1 MKTHNPSVRDEHFP
15 TDDEDDDDT
24 YPCLDITDDLKRD
37 IKAARKELM
46 KKAHKQFKRDSR

>member
-24 YPCLDITDDLKRD
+24 YPPIRQDLAED
-37 IKAARKELM
+37 IKAAKQRM
-46 KKAHKQFKRDSR
+46 IKKAHKQFKRESR